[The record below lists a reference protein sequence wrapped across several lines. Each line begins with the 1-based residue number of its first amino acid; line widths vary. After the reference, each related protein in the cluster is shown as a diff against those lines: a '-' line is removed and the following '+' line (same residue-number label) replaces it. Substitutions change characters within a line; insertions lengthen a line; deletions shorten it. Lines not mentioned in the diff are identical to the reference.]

1 MVKPIKHGLKKWR
14 IRPFDATGIRR
25 SFVFDSYAEAKEF
38 GIRYLAEQDQIQ
50 SGEKR
55 LIQKDKSAGELFDY
69 YFDHYS
75 SQKRNPQDDA
85 SIIRAHL
92 RPYFQNIFLKD
103 IHLHIEPFKL
113 TKMHLKPKTVSNI
126 LVLLTTMLN
135 VANEIQWLDRVPKIR
150 KPKVGHRESEFT
162 YLRNGDEI
170 RRFLQA
176 AKEVDEVA
184 YRLFSFAIYTGCRAG
199 ECAGLRWSDIDF
211 EKRLILVQRSYKNL
225 TKNYEIRYIPI
236 LDPLLP
242 ILREWR
248 LMNPGDIVFPNKH
261 GGMFGKS
268 ARILQ
273 ETLKQVLFT
282 AGFPKIDD
290 KTHYITF
297 HDLRHTFASHW
308 MMSGGDLFKLQRILG
323 HKSIEMTQRYS
334 HLAPD
339 AFATEYGRIKNFTP
353 VEGISKVV
361 NLKNIFS

>member
-1 MVKPIKHGLKKWR
+1 MIKPIKHGTKWR

-25 SFVFDSYAEAKEF
+25 SFIFDSYVDAKEF

-55 LIQKDKSAGELFDY
+55 IIQKDKTAGELFDY
-69 YFDHYS
+69 YFEHYS
-75 SQKRNPQDDA
+75 IQKRNPQDDA

-92 RPYFQNIFLKD
+92 RPYFQSVELKD

-113 TKMHLKPKTVSNI
+113 TKKHLKPKTVTNI

-135 VANEIQWLDRVPKIR
+135 VAGEIQWIDRVPKIR

-170 RRFLQA
+170 RRFLLA
-176 AKEVDEVA
+176 AKETDEVA
-184 YRLFSFAIYTGCRAG
+184 FRLFSFAIYTGCRAG
-199 ECAGLRWSDIDF
+199 ECAGLCWSDIDF
-211 EKRLILVQRSYKNL
+211 DKRLILIQRSYTSL

-248 LMNPGDIVFPNKH
+248 LMNPGDIVFPNRY
-261 GGMFGKS
+261 GGMIGKS

-273 ETLKQVLFT
+273 ETLKRVLLM
-282 AGFPKIDD
+282 AGFSKVNEQN
-290 KTHYITF
+290 HYITF

-339 AFATEYGRIKNFTP
+339 AFASEYGRLRDFTP
-353 VEGISKVV
+353 PFDGRNVFSIS
-361 NLKNIFS
+361 